1 MENAGS
7 FLQRFKK
14 ILFSQGARVDLA
26 IEAIKKET
34 GTDVLA
40 KDISIR
46 NDVLFVSTSSV
57 LKNTIFLKKKAI
69 LEKINENASGKIF
82 DIR

>member
-46 NDVLFVSTSSV
+46 NDVLFVSTSSA

>member
-26 IEAIKKET
+26 IEAIKKVT
-34 GTDVLA
+34 GTDILA

-46 NDVLFVSTSSV
+46 NDVLFVSTSSA

-69 LEKINENASGKIF
+69 LEKINEDVSGKIF

>member
-26 IEAIKKET
+26 IEAIKKVT
-34 GTDVLA
+34 GTDILA

-46 NDVLFVSTSSV
+46 NDVLFVSTSSA

-69 LEKINENASGKIF
+69 LEKINEDASGKIF

>member
-1 MENAGS
+1 MENAVS

-46 NDVLFVSTSSV
+46 NDVLFVSTSSA

>member
-46 NDVLFVSTSSV
+46 NDVLFVSTSSA
-57 LKNTIFLKKKAI
+57 LKNTMTLKRDP
-69 LEKINENASGKIF
+69 G
-82 DIR
+82 